1 MILTKEYTI
10 KHFILSGILFIYSCA
25 AIQAPPGGPKDIIPP
40 ELIHAV
46 PTNGSV
52 YFKGGQVELIFSEYL
67 QENSV
72 HNAIR
77 IQPSLPEPLEIEYKG
92 RTLWVDFPDSLAEN
106 QTYII
111 SINRDLRDEHG
122 VQLGQ
127 GLQIAYATGSE
138 IDRGEING
146 KVYYDKPVALHLWM
160 VNSESDLTQF
170 YKTSP
175 DYVTDADNE
184 GNYSFYHL
192 SPGSYRL
199 IGVDRSS
206 AGLSL
211 DPERMI
217 YGLSWRNIVQLDSNQ
232 VKDGINMRI
241 AERSRKIKLI
251 RGEWLGRYWGKLFFS
266 DNISNYEK
274 LLSVHVIKDSSI
286 LIPTTFLDMLD
297 KKVLHFILPDSLP
310 DDSRLT
316 ITIPAISQGER
327 TLIDSGRVTVRA
339 SSESDTSYLDIIN
352 PKNGF
357 EIKPEEDRI
366 VPLDIFFSRIMKDSI
381 NEDAIHLLSDTI
393 AISFFPQW
401 LSPLHL
407 QIVPKENWIPRSKF
421 SLVIVRDRIFPFFG
435 RSLQD
440 SIKTIQI
447 STTNFIGFGNL
458 LGRIEKPY
466 PQPLVAELVPFENEQ
481 SKQWTVVNSNSEF
494 EISHVSEGKYSL
506 LIFNDLDGIRN
517 YSYGQVDPFQPA
529 EWFRFL
535 PDTITIRNNWDMEI
549 TDIRLEQLP

>member
-1 MILTKEYTI
+1 MTKEYTI
-10 KHFILSGILFIYSCA
+10 KCFILSGILFIYSCA

-40 ELIHAV
+40 KLVHAV
-46 PTNGSV
+46 PANGSI
-52 YFKGGQVELIFSEYL
+52 YFTGGRVELVFSEYL

-72 HNAIR
+72 YNAIR
-77 IQPSLPEPLEIEYKG
+77 IQPSLPEPLGIKYKG
-92 RTLWVDFPDSLAEN
+92 RTLWIDFPDSLIEN

-170 YKTSP
+170 YTSPP

-357 EIKPEEDRI
+357 EIKPEEDRV
-366 VPLDIFFSRIMKDSI
+366 VPLDIFFSRIMKDSV
-381 NEDAIHLLSDTI
+381 NEDTIHLLSDTI
-393 AISFFPQW
+393 AIPFSSQW

-407 QIVPKENWIPRSKF
+407 QIVPKENWITRSKF
-421 SLVIVRDRIFPFFG
+421 SLVIMRDRISPFFG

-458 LGRIEKPY
+458 VGRIEKPY

-506 LIFNDLDGIRN
+506 LIFNDLDGVRN
-517 YSYGQVDPFQPA
+517 YSYGQIDPFQPA
-529 EWFRFL
+529 EWFQFL

>member
-1 MILTKEYTI
+1 LTKEYTI
-10 KHFILSGILFIYSCA
+10 KCFILSGILFIYSCA

-40 ELIHAV
+40 KLIHAV
-46 PTNGSV
+46 PANGSI
-52 YFKGGQVELIFSEYL
+52 YFTGGRVELVFSEYL

-77 IQPSLPEPLEIEYKG
+77 IQPSLPEPLGIKYKG
-92 RTLWVDFPDSLAEN
+92 RTLWVDFPDSLIEN

-170 YKTSP
+170 YTSPP

-357 EIKPEEDRI
+357 EIKPEEDRV
-366 VPLDIFFSRIMKDSI
+366 VPLDIFFSRIMKDSV
-381 NEDAIHLLSDTI
+381 NEDTIHLLSDTI
-393 AISFFPQW
+393 AIPFSSQW

-549 TDIRLEQLP
+549 TDIRFEQLP

>member
-1 MILTKEYTI
+1 MTKEYTI
-10 KHFILSGILFIYSCA
+10 KCFILSGILFIYSCA

-40 ELIHAV
+40 KLIHAV
-46 PTNGSV
+46 PANGSI
-52 YFKGGQVELIFSEYL
+52 YFTGGRVELVFSEYL

-77 IQPSLPEPLEIEYKG
+77 IQPSLPEPLGIKYKG
-92 RTLWVDFPDSLAEN
+92 RTLWVDFPDSLIEN

-170 YKTSP
+170 YTSPP

-357 EIKPEEDRI
+357 EIKPEEDRV
-366 VPLDIFFSRIMKDSI
+366 VPLDIFFSRIMKDSV
-381 NEDAIHLLSDTI
+381 NEDTIHLLSDTI
-393 AISFFPQW
+393 AIPFSSQW

-458 LGRIEKPY
+458 VGRIEKPY

>member
-1 MILTKEYTI
+1 MTKEYTI
-10 KHFILSGILFIYSCA
+10 KCFILSGILFIYSCA

-40 ELIHAV
+40 KLVHAV
-46 PTNGSV
+46 PANGSI
-52 YFKGGQVELIFSEYL
+52 YFTGGRVELVFSEYL

-72 HNAIR
+72 YNAIR
-77 IQPSLPEPLEIEYKG
+77 IQPSLPEPLGIKYKG
-92 RTLWVDFPDSLAEN
+92 RTLWIDFPDSLIEN

-170 YKTSP
+170 YTSPP

-241 AERSRKIKLI
+241 AERFRKIKLI

-286 LIPTTFLDMLD
+286 LVPTTFLDMLD

-357 EIKPEEDRI
+357 EIKPEEDRV
-366 VPLDIFFSRIMKDSI
+366 VPLDIFFSRIMKDSV
-381 NEDAIHLLSDTI
+381 NEDTIHLLSDTI
-393 AISFFPQW
+393 AIPFSSQW

-407 QIVPKENWIPRSKF
+407 QIVPKENWITRSKF
-421 SLVIVRDRIFPFFG
+421 SLVIMRDRISPFFG

-440 SIKTIQI
+440 SIKTIQL

-458 LGRIEKPY
+458 VGRIEKPY

-506 LIFNDLDGIRN
+506 LIFNDLDGVRN
-517 YSYGQVDPFQPA
+517 YSYGQIDPFQPA
-529 EWFRFL
+529 EWFQFL

>member
-1 MILTKEYTI
+1 MTKEYTI
-10 KHFILSGILFIYSCA
+10 KCFILSGILFIYSCA

-40 ELIHAV
+40 KLIHAV
-46 PTNGSV
+46 PANGSI
-52 YFKGGQVELIFSEYL
+52 YFTGGRVELVFSEYL

-77 IQPSLPEPLEIEYKG
+77 IQPSLPEPLGIKYKG
-92 RTLWVDFPDSLAEN
+92 RTLWVDFPDSLIEN

-170 YKTSP
+170 YTSPP

-357 EIKPEEDRI
+357 EIKPEEDRV
-366 VPLDIFFSRIMKDSI
+366 VPLDIFFSRIMKDSV
-381 NEDAIHLLSDTI
+381 NEDTIHLLSDTI
-393 AISFFPQW
+393 AIPFSSQW

-421 SLVIVRDRIFPFFG
+421 SLVIMRDRIFPFFG

-458 LGRIEKPY
+458 VGRIEKPY

-506 LIFNDLDGIRN
+506 LIFNDLDGVRN
-517 YSYGQVDPFQPA
+517 YSYGQIDPFRPA
-529 EWFRFL
+529 EWFQFL

>member
-40 ELIHAV
+40 ELVHAV
-46 PTNGSV
+46 PTNGSI
-52 YFKGGQVELIFSEYL
+52 YFKGGRVELVFSEYL

-192 SPGSYRL
+192 SSGSYRL
-199 IGVDRSS
+199 MGVDRSS

-217 YGLSWRNIVQLDSNQ
+217 YGLSWKNIVQLDSNQ
-232 VKDGINMRI
+232 VRDGINMRI
-241 AERSRKIKLI
+241 AERPRIIKLI
-251 RGEWLGRYWGKLFFS
+251 RGEWLDRNWGKLFFS
-266 DNISNYEK
+266 DNISKYEK

-297 KKVLHFILPDSLP
+297 KEVLHFTLPDSLP
-310 DDSRLT
+310 GDSRLT

-393 AISFFPQW
+393 AISFSSQW

-421 SLVIVRDRIFPFFG
+421 SLVIMRDRISPFFG

-458 LGRIEKPY
+458 IGRIEKPY

-517 YSYGQVDPFQPA
+517 YSYGQVDPFRPA
-529 EWFRFL
+529 EWFQFL

>member
-1 MILTKEYTI
+1 MTKEYTI
-10 KHFILSGILFIYSCA
+10 KCFILSGILFIYSCA

-40 ELIHAV
+40 KLIHAV
-46 PTNGSV
+46 PANGSI
-52 YFKGGQVELIFSEYL
+52 YFTGGRVELVFSEYL

-77 IQPSLPEPLEIEYKG
+77 IQPSLPEPLGIKYKG
-92 RTLWVDFPDSLAEN
+92 RTLWVDFPDSLIEN

-170 YKTSP
+170 YMSPP

-357 EIKPEEDRI
+357 EIKPEEDRV
-366 VPLDIFFSRIMKDSI
+366 VPLDIFFSRIMKDSV
-381 NEDAIHLLSDTI
+381 NEDTIHLLSDTI
-393 AISFFPQW
+393 AIPFSSQW

-458 LGRIEKPY
+458 VGRIEKPY

>member
-1 MILTKEYTI
+1 MTKEYTI
-10 KHFILSGILFIYSCA
+10 KCFILSGILFIYSCA

-40 ELIHAV
+40 KLVHAV
-46 PTNGSV
+46 PANGSI
-52 YFKGGQVELIFSEYL
+52 YFTGGRVELVFSEYL

-77 IQPSLPEPLEIEYKG
+77 IQPSLPEPLGIKYKG
-92 RTLWVDFPDSLAEN
+92 RTLWVDFPDSLIEN

-160 VNSESDLTQF
+160 VNSENDLTQF
-170 YKTSP
+170 YKTPP

-357 EIKPEEDRI
+357 EIKPEEDRV
-366 VPLDIFFSRIMKDSI
+366 VPLDIFFSRIMKDSF
-381 NEDAIHLLSDTI
+381 NEDTIHLLSDTI
-393 AISFFPQW
+393 AIPFSSQW

-458 LGRIEKPY
+458 VGRIEKPY

-529 EWFRFL
+529 EWFQFL

>member
-1 MILTKEYTI
+1 MTKEYTI
-10 KHFILSGILFIYSCA
+10 KCFILSGILFIYSCA

-40 ELIHAV
+40 KLVHAV
-46 PTNGSV
+46 PANGSI
-52 YFKGGQVELIFSEYL
+52 YFTGGRVELVFSEYL

-77 IQPSLPEPLEIEYKG
+77 IQPSLPEPLGIKYKG
-92 RTLWVDFPDSLAEN
+92 RTLWVDFPDSLIEN

-170 YKTSP
+170 YTSPP

-241 AERSRKIKLI
+241 AERFRKIKLI

-357 EIKPEEDRI
+357 EIKPEEDRV
-366 VPLDIFFSRIMKDSI
+366 VPLDIFFSRIMKDSV
-381 NEDAIHLLSDTI
+381 NEDTIHLLSDTI
-393 AISFFPQW
+393 AIPFSSQW

-421 SLVIVRDRIFPFFG
+421 SLVIVRDRISPFFG

-458 LGRIEKPY
+458 VGRIEKPY

-506 LIFNDLDGIRN
+506 LIFNDLDGVRN
-517 YSYGQVDPFQPA
+517 YSYGQIDPFQPA
-529 EWFRFL
+529 EWFQFL

>member
-1 MILTKEYTI
+1 MTKEYTI
-10 KHFILSGILFIYSCA
+10 KCFILSGILFIYSCA

-40 ELIHAV
+40 KLIHAV
-46 PTNGSV
+46 PANGSI
-52 YFKGGQVELIFSEYL
+52 YFTGGRVELVFSEYL

-77 IQPSLPEPLEIEYKG
+77 IQPSLPEPLGIKYKG
-92 RTLWVDFPDSLAEN
+92 RTLWVDFPDSLIEN

-170 YKTSP
+170 YTSPP

-357 EIKPEEDRI
+357 EIKPEEDRV
-366 VPLDIFFSRIMKDSI
+366 VPLDIFFSRIMKDSV
-381 NEDAIHLLSDTI
+381 NEDTIHLLSDTI
-393 AISFFPQW
+393 AIPFSSQW

-458 LGRIEKPY
+458 VGRIEKPY
-466 PQPLVAELVPFENEQ
+466 PQSLVAELVPFENEQ

-506 LIFNDLDGIRN
+506 LIFNDLDGTRN

-549 TDIRLEQLP
+549 TGIRLEQLP

>member
-1 MILTKEYTI
+1 MTKEYTI
-10 KHFILSGILFIYSCA
+10 KCFILSGILFIYSCA

-40 ELIHAV
+40 KLVHAV
-46 PTNGSV
+46 PANGSI
-52 YFKGGQVELIFSEYL
+52 YFTGGRVELVFSEYL

-77 IQPSLPEPLEIEYKG
+77 IQPSLPEPLGIKYKG
-92 RTLWVDFPDSLAEN
+92 RTLWIDFPDSLIEN

-170 YKTSP
+170 YTSPP

-241 AERSRKIKLI
+241 AERPRKIKLI

-286 LIPTTFLDMLD
+286 LVPTTFLDMLD

-357 EIKPEEDRI
+357 EIKPEEDRV
-366 VPLDIFFSRIMKDSI
+366 VPLDIFFSRIMKDSV
-381 NEDAIHLLSDTI
+381 NEDTIHLLSDTI
-393 AISFFPQW
+393 AIPFSSQW

-407 QIVPKENWIPRSKF
+407 QIVPKENWITRSKF
-421 SLVIVRDRIFPFFG
+421 SLVIMRDRISPFFG

-458 LGRIEKPY
+458 VGRIEKPY

-481 SKQWTVVNSNSEF
+481 SKQSTVVNSNSEF

-506 LIFNDLDGIRN
+506 LIFNDLDGVRN
-517 YSYGQVDPFQPA
+517 YSYGQIDPFQPA
-529 EWFRFL
+529 EWFQFL

>member
-1 MILTKEYTI
+1 MTKEYTI
-10 KHFILSGILFIYSCA
+10 KCFILSGILFIYSCA

-40 ELIHAV
+40 KLIHAV
-46 PTNGSV
+46 PANGSI
-52 YFKGGQVELIFSEYL
+52 YFTGGRVELVFSEYL

-77 IQPSLPEPLEIEYKG
+77 IQPSLPEPLGIKYKG
-92 RTLWVDFPDSLAEN
+92 RTLWVDFPDSLIEN

-170 YKTSP
+170 YTSPP

-357 EIKPEEDRI
+357 EIKPEEDRV
-366 VPLDIFFSRIMKDSI
+366 VPLDIFFSRIMKDSV
-381 NEDAIHLLSDTI
+381 NEDTIHLLSDTI
-393 AISFFPQW
+393 AIPFSSQW

-421 SLVIVRDRIFPFFG
+421 SLVIMRDRISPFFG

-458 LGRIEKPY
+458 VGRIEKPY

>member
-1 MILTKEYTI
+1 LTKEYTI
-10 KHFILSGILFIYSCA
+10 KCFILSGILFIYSCA

-40 ELIHAV
+40 KLIHAV
-46 PTNGSV
+46 PANGSI
-52 YFKGGQVELIFSEYL
+52 YFTGGRVELVFSEYL

-77 IQPSLPEPLEIEYKG
+77 IQPSLPEPLGIKYKG
-92 RTLWVDFPDSLAEN
+92 RTLWVDFPDSLIEN

-170 YKTSP
+170 YTSPP

-357 EIKPEEDRI
+357 EIKPEEDRV
-366 VPLDIFFSRIMKDSI
+366 VPLDIFFSRIMKDSV
-381 NEDAIHLLSDTI
+381 NEDTIHLLSDTI
-393 AISFFPQW
+393 AIPFSSQW

-458 LGRIEKPY
+458 VGRIEKPY
-466 PQPLVAELVPFENEQ
+466 PQSLVAELVPFENEQ

>member
-1 MILTKEYTI
+1 MTKEYTI
-10 KHFILSGILFIYSCA
+10 KCFILSGILFIYSCA

-40 ELIHAV
+40 KLVHAV
-46 PTNGSV
+46 PANGSI
-52 YFKGGQVELIFSEYL
+52 YFTGGRVELVFSEYL

-77 IQPSLPEPLEIEYKG
+77 IQPSLPEPLGIKYKG
-92 RTLWVDFPDSLAEN
+92 RTLWIDFPDSLIEN

-170 YKTSP
+170 YTSPP

-241 AERSRKIKLI
+241 AERFRKIKLI

-297 KKVLHFILPDSLP
+297 KKVLHFILPDPLP

-357 EIKPEEDRI
+357 EIKPEEDRV
-366 VPLDIFFSRIMKDSI
+366 VPLDIFFSRIMKDSV
-381 NEDAIHLLSDTI
+381 NEDTIHLLSDTI
-393 AISFFPQW
+393 AIPFSSQW

-407 QIVPKENWIPRSKF
+407 QIVPKENWITRSKF
-421 SLVIVRDRIFPFFG
+421 SLVIMRDRISPFFG

-458 LGRIEKPY
+458 VGRIEKPY

-481 SKQWTVVNSNSEF
+481 SKQSTVVNSNSEF

-506 LIFNDLDGIRN
+506 LIFNDLDGVRN
-517 YSYGQVDPFQPA
+517 YSYGQIDPFQPA
-529 EWFRFL
+529 EWFQFL

>member
-1 MILTKEYTI
+1 MTKEYTI
-10 KHFILSGILFIYSCA
+10 KCFILSGILFIYSCA

-40 ELIHAV
+40 KLVHAV
-46 PTNGSV
+46 PANGSI
-52 YFKGGQVELIFSEYL
+52 YFTGGRVELVFSEYL

-77 IQPSLPEPLEIEYKG
+77 IQPSLPEPLGIKYKG
-92 RTLWVDFPDSLAEN
+92 RTLWVDFPDSLIEN

-170 YKTSP
+170 YTSPP

-357 EIKPEEDRI
+357 EIKPEEDRV
-366 VPLDIFFSRIMKDSI
+366 VPLDIFFSRIMKDSV
-381 NEDAIHLLSDTI
+381 NEDTIHLLSDTI
-393 AISFFPQW
+393 AIPFSSQW

-407 QIVPKENWIPRSKF
+407 QIVPKENWITRSKF
-421 SLVIVRDRIFPFFG
+421 SLVIMRDRISPFFG

-458 LGRIEKPY
+458 VGRIEKPY

-506 LIFNDLDGIRN
+506 LIFNDLDGVRN
-517 YSYGQVDPFQPA
+517 YSYGQIDPFQPA
-529 EWFRFL
+529 EWFQFL

>member
-1 MILTKEYTI
+1 MTKEYTI
-10 KHFILSGILFIYSCA
+10 KCFILSGILFIYSCA

-40 ELIHAV
+40 KLVHAV
-46 PTNGSV
+46 PANGSI
-52 YFKGGQVELIFSEYL
+52 YFTGGRVELVFSEYL

-77 IQPSLPEPLEIEYKG
+77 IQPSLPEPLGIKYKG
-92 RTLWVDFPDSLAEN
+92 RTLWIDFPDSLIEN

-170 YKTSP
+170 YTSPP

-297 KKVLHFILPDSLP
+297 KKVLHFILPDPLP

-357 EIKPEEDRI
+357 EIKPEEDRV
-366 VPLDIFFSRIMKDSI
+366 VPLDIFFSRIMKDSV
-381 NEDAIHLLSDTI
+381 NEDTIHLLSDTI
-393 AISFFPQW
+393 AIPFSSQW

-407 QIVPKENWIPRSKF
+407 QIVPKENWITRSKF
-421 SLVIVRDRIFPFFG
+421 SLVIMRDRISPFFG

-458 LGRIEKPY
+458 VGRIEKPY

-481 SKQWTVVNSNSEF
+481 SKQSTVVNSNSEF

-506 LIFNDLDGIRN
+506 LIFNDLDGVRN
-517 YSYGQVDPFQPA
+517 YSYGQIDPFQPA
-529 EWFRFL
+529 EWFQFL

>member
-1 MILTKEYTI
+1 MTKEYTI
-10 KHFILSGILFIYSCA
+10 KCFILSGILFIYSCA

-40 ELIHAV
+40 KLIHAV
-46 PTNGSV
+46 PANGSI
-52 YFKGGQVELIFSEYL
+52 YFTGGRVELVFSEYL

-77 IQPSLPEPLEIEYKG
+77 IQPSLPEPLGIKYKG
-92 RTLWVDFPDSLAEN
+92 RTLWVDFPDSLIEN

-170 YKTSP
+170 YTSPP

-357 EIKPEEDRI
+357 EIKPEEDRV
-366 VPLDIFFSRIMKDSI
+366 VPLDIFFSRIMKDSV
-381 NEDAIHLLSDTI
+381 NEDTIHLLSDTI
-393 AISFFPQW
+393 AIPFSSQW

-458 LGRIEKPY
+458 VGRIEKPY
-466 PQPLVAELVPFENEQ
+466 PQSLVAELVPFENEQ

-506 LIFNDLDGIRN
+506 LIFNDLDGIQN

-549 TDIRLEQLP
+549 TGIRLEQLP

>member
-1 MILTKEYTI
+1 MTKEYTI
-10 KHFILSGILFIYSCA
+10 KCFILSGILFIYSCA

-40 ELIHAV
+40 KLVHAV
-46 PTNGSV
+46 PANGSI
-52 YFKGGQVELIFSEYL
+52 YFTGGRVELVFSEYL

-77 IQPSLPEPLEIEYKG
+77 IQPSLPEPLGIKYKG
-92 RTLWVDFPDSLAEN
+92 RTLWIDFPDSLIEN

-170 YKTSP
+170 YTSPP

-241 AERSRKIKLI
+241 AERFRKIKLI

-286 LIPTTFLDMLD
+286 LVPTTFLDMLD

-357 EIKPEEDRI
+357 EIKPEEDRV
-366 VPLDIFFSRIMKDSI
+366 VPLDIFFSRIMKDSV
-381 NEDAIHLLSDTI
+381 NEDTIHLLSDTI
-393 AISFFPQW
+393 AIPFSSQW

-407 QIVPKENWIPRSKF
+407 QIVPKENWITRSKF
-421 SLVIVRDRIFPFFG
+421 SLVIMRDRISPFFG

-458 LGRIEKPY
+458 VGRIEKPY

-506 LIFNDLDGIRN
+506 LIFNDLDGVRN
-517 YSYGQVDPFQPA
+517 YSYGQIDPFQPA
-529 EWFRFL
+529 EWFQFL

>member
-1 MILTKEYTI
+1 MTKEYTI
-10 KHFILSGILFIYSCA
+10 KCFILSGILFIYSCA

-40 ELIHAV
+40 KLVHAV
-46 PTNGSV
+46 PANGSI
-52 YFKGGQVELIFSEYL
+52 YFTGGRVELVFSEYL

-77 IQPSLPEPLEIEYKG
+77 IQPSLPEPLGIKYKG
-92 RTLWVDFPDSLAEN
+92 RTLWVDFPDSLIEN

-170 YKTSP
+170 YTSPP

-241 AERSRKIKLI
+241 AERPRKIKLI

-310 DDSRLT
+310 GDSRLT

-357 EIKPEEDRI
+357 EIKPEEDRV
-366 VPLDIFFSRIMKDSI
+366 VPLDIFFSRIMKDSV
-381 NEDAIHLLSDTI
+381 NEDTIHLLSDTI
-393 AISFFPQW
+393 AIPFSSQW

-407 QIVPKENWIPRSKF
+407 QIVPKENWITRSKF
-421 SLVIVRDRIFPFFG
+421 SLVIMRDRIFPFFG

-458 LGRIEKPY
+458 VGRIEKPY

-481 SKQWTVVNSNSEF
+481 SKQSTVVNSNSEF

-506 LIFNDLDGIRN
+506 LIFNDLDGVRN
-517 YSYGQVDPFQPA
+517 YSYGQIDPFQPA
-529 EWFRFL
+529 EWFRVL

>member
-1 MILTKEYTI
+1 M
-10 KHFILSGILFIYSCA
+10 
-25 AIQAPPGGPKDIIPP
+25 
-40 ELIHAV
+40 
-46 PTNGSV
+46 
-52 YFKGGQVELIFSEYL
+52 
-67 QENSV
+67 
-72 HNAIR
+72 
-77 IQPSLPEPLEIEYKG
+77 
-92 RTLWVDFPDSLAEN
+92 
-106 QTYII
+106 
-111 SINRDLRDEHG
+111 
-122 VQLGQ
+122 
-127 GLQIAYATGSE
+127 
-138 IDRGEING
+138 
-146 KVYYDKPVALHLWM
+146 ALHLWM

-170 YKTSP
+170 YTSPP

-241 AERSRKIKLI
+241 AERPRKIKLI

-266 DNISNYEK
+266 DNISKYEK

-297 KKVLHFILPDSLP
+297 KKVLHFILPDPLP

-357 EIKPEEDRI
+357 EIKPGEDRV
-366 VPLDIFFSRIMKDSI
+366 VPLDIFFSRIMKDSV
-381 NEDAIHLLSDTI
+381 NEDTIHLLSDTI
-393 AISFFPQW
+393 AIPFSSQW

-407 QIVPKENWIPRSKF
+407 QIVPKENWITRSKF
-421 SLVIVRDRIFPFFG
+421 SLVIMRDRISPFFG

-458 LGRIEKPY
+458 VGRIEKPY

-506 LIFNDLDGIRN
+506 LIFNDLDGVRN
-517 YSYGQVDPFQPA
+517 YSYGQIDPFQPA
-529 EWFRFL
+529 EWFQFL

>member
-1 MILTKEYTI
+1 MTKEYTI
-10 KHFILSGILFIYSCA
+10 KCFILSGILFIYSCA

-40 ELIHAV
+40 KLVHAV
-46 PTNGSV
+46 PANGSI
-52 YFKGGQVELIFSEYL
+52 YFTGGRVELVFSEYL

-72 HNAIR
+72 YNAIR
-77 IQPSLPEPLEIEYKG
+77 IQPSLPEPLGIKYKG
-92 RTLWVDFPDSLAEN
+92 RTLWVDFPDSLIEN

-170 YKTSP
+170 YTSPP

-357 EIKPEEDRI
+357 EIKPEEDRV
-366 VPLDIFFSRIMKDSI
+366 VPLDIFFSRIMKDSV
-381 NEDAIHLLSDTI
+381 NEDTIHLLSDTI
-393 AISFFPQW
+393 AIPFSSQW

-421 SLVIVRDRIFPFFG
+421 SLIIMRDRIFPFFG

-458 LGRIEKPY
+458 VGRIEKPY

>member
-1 MILTKEYTI
+1 MTKEYTI
-10 KHFILSGILFIYSCA
+10 KCFILSGILFIYSCA

-40 ELIHAV
+40 KLIHAV
-46 PTNGSV
+46 PANGSI
-52 YFKGGQVELIFSEYL
+52 YFTGGRVELVFSEYL

-77 IQPSLPEPLEIEYKG
+77 IQPSLPEPLGIKYKG
-92 RTLWVDFPDSLAEN
+92 RTLWVDFPDSLIEN

-170 YKTSP
+170 YTSPP

-357 EIKPEEDRI
+357 EIKPEEDRV
-366 VPLDIFFSRIMKDSI
+366 VPLDIFFSRIMKDSV
-381 NEDAIHLLSDTI
+381 NEDTIHLLSDTI
-393 AISFFPQW
+393 AIPFSSQW

-458 LGRIEKPY
+458 VGRIEKPY
-466 PQPLVAELVPFENEQ
+466 PQPLVAELVPFENKQ

>member
-1 MILTKEYTI
+1 MTKEYTI
-10 KHFILSGILFIYSCA
+10 KCFILSGILFIYSCA

-40 ELIHAV
+40 KLVHAV
-46 PTNGSV
+46 PANGSV
-52 YFKGGQVELIFSEYL
+52 YFTGGRVELVFSEYL

-77 IQPSLPEPLEIEYKG
+77 IQPSLPEPLGIKYKG
-92 RTLWVDFPDSLAEN
+92 RTLWVDFPDSLIEN

-170 YKTSP
+170 YTSPP

-357 EIKPEEDRI
+357 EIKPEEDRV
-366 VPLDIFFSRIMKDSI
+366 VPLDIFFSRIMKDSV
-381 NEDAIHLLSDTI
+381 NEDTIHLLSDTI
-393 AISFFPQW
+393 AIPFSSQW

-458 LGRIEKPY
+458 VGRIEKPY

-481 SKQWTVVNSNSEF
+481 SKQWAVVNSNSEF

-506 LIFNDLDGIRN
+506 LIFNDLDGIQN

>member
-1 MILTKEYTI
+1 MTKEYTI
-10 KHFILSGILFIYSCA
+10 KCFILSGILFIYSCA

-40 ELIHAV
+40 KLIHAV
-46 PTNGSV
+46 PANGSI
-52 YFKGGQVELIFSEYL
+52 YFTGGRVELVFSEYL

-77 IQPSLPEPLEIEYKG
+77 IQPSLPEPLGIKYKG
-92 RTLWVDFPDSLAEN
+92 RTLWVDFPDSLIEN

-170 YKTSP
+170 YTSPP

-357 EIKPEEDRI
+357 EIKPEEDRV
-366 VPLDIFFSRIMKDSI
+366 VPLDIFFSRIMKDSV
-381 NEDAIHLLSDTI
+381 NEDTIHLLSDTI
-393 AISFFPQW
+393 AIPFSSQW

-458 LGRIEKPY
+458 VGRIEKPY

-494 EISHVSEGKYSL
+494 EISHVSEGKYLL
-506 LIFNDLDGIRN
+506 LIFNDLDGTRN

-549 TDIRLEQLP
+549 TGIRLEQLP

>member
-1 MILTKEYTI
+1 MTKEYTI
-10 KHFILSGILFIYSCA
+10 KCFILSGILFIYSCA

-40 ELIHAV
+40 KLIHAV
-46 PTNGSV
+46 PANGSI
-52 YFKGGQVELIFSEYL
+52 YFTGGRVELVFSEYL

-77 IQPSLPEPLEIEYKG
+77 IQPSLPEPLGIKYKG
-92 RTLWVDFPDSLAEN
+92 RTLWVDFPDSLIEN

-170 YKTSP
+170 YTSPP

-232 VKDGINMRI
+232 VKDGVNMRI

-357 EIKPEEDRI
+357 EIKPEEDRV
-366 VPLDIFFSRIMKDSI
+366 VPLDIFFSRIMKDSV
-381 NEDAIHLLSDTI
+381 NEDTIHLLSDTI
-393 AISFFPQW
+393 AIPFSSQW

-458 LGRIEKPY
+458 VGRIEKPY

-506 LIFNDLDGIRN
+506 LIFNDLDGTRN

>member
-1 MILTKEYTI
+1 MTKEYTI
-10 KHFILSGILFIYSCA
+10 KCFILSGILFIYSCA

-40 ELIHAV
+40 KLIHAV
-46 PTNGSV
+46 PANGSI
-52 YFKGGQVELIFSEYL
+52 YFTGGRVELVFSEYL

-77 IQPSLPEPLEIEYKG
+77 IQPSLPEPLGIKYKG
-92 RTLWVDFPDSLAEN
+92 RTLWVDFPDSLIEN

-170 YKTSP
+170 YTSPP

-357 EIKPEEDRI
+357 EIKPEEDRV
-366 VPLDIFFSRIMKDSI
+366 VPLDIFFSRIMKDSV
-381 NEDAIHLLSDTI
+381 NEDTIHLLSDTI
-393 AISFFPQW
+393 AIPFSSQW

-458 LGRIEKPY
+458 VGRIEKPY
-466 PQPLVAELVPFENEQ
+466 PQPLIAELVPFENEQ

>member
-1 MILTKEYTI
+1 LTKEYTI
-10 KHFILSGILFIYSCA
+10 KCFILSGILFIYSCA

-40 ELIHAV
+40 KLVHAV
-46 PTNGSV
+46 PANGSI
-52 YFKGGQVELIFSEYL
+52 YFTGGRVELVFSEYL

-77 IQPSLPEPLEIEYKG
+77 IQPSLPEPLGIKYKG
-92 RTLWVDFPDSLAEN
+92 RTLWIDFPDSLIEN

-170 YKTSP
+170 YTSPP

-241 AERSRKIKLI
+241 AERFRKIKLI

-266 DNISNYEK
+266 DNISKYEK

-357 EIKPEEDRI
+357 EIKPEEDRV
-366 VPLDIFFSRIMKDSI
+366 VPLDIFFSRIMKDSV
-381 NEDAIHLLSDTI
+381 NEDTIHLLSDTI
-393 AISFFPQW
+393 AIPFSSQW

-407 QIVPKENWIPRSKF
+407 QIVPKENWITRSKF
-421 SLVIVRDRIFPFFG
+421 SLVIMRDRIFPFFG

-458 LGRIEKPY
+458 VGRIEKPY

-506 LIFNDLDGIRN
+506 LIFNDLDGVRN
-517 YSYGQVDPFQPA
+517 YSYGQIDPFQPA
-529 EWFRFL
+529 EWFQFL

>member
-1 MILTKEYTI
+1 MTKEYTI
-10 KHFILSGILFIYSCA
+10 KCFILSGILFIYSCA

-40 ELIHAV
+40 KLVHAV
-46 PTNGSV
+46 PANGSI
-52 YFKGGQVELIFSEYL
+52 YFTGGRVELVFSEYL

-77 IQPSLPEPLEIEYKG
+77 IQPSLPEPLGIKYKG
-92 RTLWVDFPDSLAEN
+92 RTLWVDFPDSLIEN

-170 YKTSP
+170 YTSPP

-286 LIPTTFLDMLD
+286 LIPITFLDMLD

-357 EIKPEEDRI
+357 EIKPEEDRV
-366 VPLDIFFSRIMKDSI
+366 VPLDIFFSRIMKDSV
-381 NEDAIHLLSDTI
+381 NEDTIHLLSDTI
-393 AISFFPQW
+393 AIPFSSQW

-407 QIVPKENWIPRSKF
+407 QIVPKENWITRSKF
-421 SLVIVRDRIFPFFG
+421 SLVIMRDRIFPFFG

-458 LGRIEKPY
+458 VGRIEKPY

-529 EWFRFL
+529 EWFWFL

>member
-1 MILTKEYTI
+1 MTKEYTI
-10 KHFILSGILFIYSCA
+10 KCFILSGILFIYSCA

-40 ELIHAV
+40 KLIHAV
-46 PTNGSV
+46 PANGSI
-52 YFKGGQVELIFSEYL
+52 YFTGGRVELVFSEYL

-77 IQPSLPEPLEIEYKG
+77 IQPSLPEPLGIKYKG
-92 RTLWVDFPDSLAEN
+92 RTLWIDFPDSLIEN

-170 YKTSP
+170 YTSPP

-232 VKDGINMRI
+232 VKDGINMLI
-241 AERSRKIKLI
+241 AERPRKIKLI

-286 LIPTTFLDMLD
+286 LVPTTFLDMLD

-357 EIKPEEDRI
+357 EIKPEEDRV
-366 VPLDIFFSRIMKDSI
+366 VPLDIFFSRIMKDSV
-381 NEDAIHLLSDTI
+381 NEDTIHLLSDTI
-393 AISFFPQW
+393 AIPFSSQW

-407 QIVPKENWIPRSKF
+407 QIVPKENWITRSKF
-421 SLVIVRDRIFPFFG
+421 SLVIMRDRISPFFG

-506 LIFNDLDGIRN
+506 LIFNDLDGVRN
-517 YSYGQVDPFQPA
+517 YSYGQIDPFQPA
-529 EWFRFL
+529 EWFQFL

>member
-1 MILTKEYTI
+1 M
-10 KHFILSGILFIYSCA
+10 A

-40 ELIHAV
+40 KLVHAV
-46 PTNGSV
+46 PANGSI
-52 YFKGGQVELIFSEYL
+52 YFTGGRVKLVFSEYL
-67 QENSV
+67 QENSA

-77 IQPSLPEPLEIEYKG
+77 IQPSLPEPLGIKYKG
-92 RTLWVDFPDSLAEN
+92 RTLGVDFPDSLIEN
-106 QTYII
+106 QTYFI

-170 YKTSP
+170 FSSPP

-266 DNISNYEK
+266 DNISNMRNYCPYM
-274 LLSVHVIKDSSI
+274 LSK
-286 LIPTTFLDMLD
+286 
-297 KKVLHFILPDSLP
+297 
-310 DDSRLT
+310 
-316 ITIPAISQGER
+316 
-327 TLIDSGRVTVRA
+327 
-339 SSESDTSYLDIIN
+339 
-352 PKNGF
+352 
-357 EIKPEEDRI
+357 
-366 VPLDIFFSRIMKDSI
+366 
-381 NEDAIHLLSDTI
+381 
-393 AISFFPQW
+393 
-401 LSPLHL
+401 
-407 QIVPKENWIPRSKF
+407 
-421 SLVIVRDRIFPFFG
+421 IVR
-435 RSLQD
+435 S
-440 SIKTIQI
+440 
-447 STTNFIGFGNL
+447 
-458 LGRIEKPY
+458 
-466 PQPLVAELVPFENEQ
+466 
-481 SKQWTVVNSNSEF
+481 
-494 EISHVSEGKYSL
+494 
-506 LIFNDLDGIRN
+506 
-517 YSYGQVDPFQPA
+517 
-529 EWFRFL
+529 
-535 PDTITIRNNWDMEI
+535 
-549 TDIRLEQLP
+549 